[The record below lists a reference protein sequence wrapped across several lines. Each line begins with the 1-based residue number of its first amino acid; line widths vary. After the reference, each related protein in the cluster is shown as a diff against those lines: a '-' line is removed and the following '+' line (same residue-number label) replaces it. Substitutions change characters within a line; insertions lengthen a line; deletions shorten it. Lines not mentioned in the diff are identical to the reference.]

1 MARKAKTHYL
11 GGRVDD
17 DFREQVLEYIE
28 VAEMTMG
35 ELIRASLKEFMF
47 AHPVRNSAGELEPLN
62 QIKE

>member
-17 DFREQVLEYIE
+17 DFREQVLEYTE

-35 ELIRASLKEFMF
+35 ELIRAALKEFMF
-47 AHPVRNSAGELEPLN
+47 AHPVRNSAGELEPTN
-62 QIKE
+62 PTEE